1 MIMYTT
7 MPHELIFQENESV
20 FSKRKMMNV
29 NGISLIVEPLSQE
42 ECRVVQ
48 VLSTNPYDF
57 LYEAYSPGSILSIK
71 PQFY

>member
-7 MPHELIFQENESV
+7 MPHELIFQENLDSY
-20 FSKRKMMNV
+20 SKQSIIEI
-29 NGISLIVEPLSQE
+29 NGLSLVVEPISNG

-57 LYEAYSPGSILSIK
+57 LNNAYAPGSILMMK
-71 PQFY
+71 PQF

>member
-7 MPHELIFQENESV
+7 VPHELIFQENLDSYTKQSIIEI
-20 FSKRKMMNV
+20 
-29 NGISLIVEPLSQE
+29 NGLSLVVEPLSNA

-57 LYEAYSPGSILSIK
+57 LNSAYSPGSILMLK
-71 PQFY
+71 PQF

>member
-7 MPHELIFQENESV
+7 MPHELIFQENLDSY
-20 FSKRKMMNV
+20 SKQSIINV
-29 NGISLIVEPLSQE
+29 NGLSLVVEPLSNE

-57 LYEAYSPGSILSIK
+57 LNNAYSPGSIIMLK
-71 PQFY
+71 PQF

>member
-7 MPHELIFQENESV
+7 MPHELIFQENLDSY
-20 FSKRKMMNV
+20 SKQSIINV
-29 NGISLIVEPLSQE
+29 NGLSLVVEPLSNE

-57 LYEAYSPGSILSIK
+57 LNKAYSPGSIIMLK
-71 PQFY
+71 PQF